1 MTPQTPISSLTGI
14 GPRFRTLLHN
24 LGIDTV
30 QDLMYHFPHRY
41 EDFTNSKSIVQIIPN
56 ETVTLKAY
64 LISIE
69 NIFTKNRKRLTKAR
83 IKDETG
89 EMYVIWFNQHFL
101 KKTLKPGQQY
111 LFSGKVQLF
120 DRKPTLMAPSVEE
133 AGETS
138 LNTNRLVPVYPETA
152 GLSSKWL
159 RTKINDILSQNLQFV
174 EVLPEN
180 ILKKE
185 KFPYVDTALK
195 QIHFPQNNN
204 EASIAR
210 ERFAFEELFT
220 EMLKVEHRKRL
231 WHQQMEGVP
240 LQVKPFEQQ
249 IEQLTASL
257 PFELSPT
264 QKTAIDEIFTDLQG
278 QHPMNRLLEGDVGAG
293 KTIVAVFAAYL
304 AYLNGYKTLYMAPTE
319 ILAQQHYETFKQILQ
334 SFQVNT
340 ALQTGSTKI
349 KNFGDITIGTHALLY
364 GKEAIDQVGLVIID
378 EQHRF
383 GVEQRT
389 ILANLTNQ
397 TKSPNLLTMTA
408 TPIPRTLTLTIYGD
422 LSISAL
428 KPPANKIRKTTT
440 KVVPDAKREAAYKWI
455 KAKGKPTFVVCP
467 FIESSD
473 VETLA
478 NVKSAQTEFALLSA
492 GVLKGVKMGLLH
504 GKMKP
509 AEKQAVIDQFKKGEI
524 QVLVSTPVIEVGIDI
539 PDASIIVIESA
550 ERYGLASLHQLRGR
564 VGRDGNDSFC
574 LLFMSGFNKP
584 AYARLKNLETIN
596 DGLELAEI
604 DLRLRGGGDIYGTMQ
619 SGYKQF
625 KLADLSD
632 IRNLEK
638 VKMYTQQVYGE
649 LNKYPILEN
658 YLRNQELTYI
668 GNN

>member
-1 MTPQTPISSLTGI
+1 MTPQTPITSLTGI

-24 LGIDTV
+24 LGIFTV
-30 QDLMYHFPHRY
+30 QDLLYHFPHRY
-41 EDFTNSKSIVQIIPN
+41 EDFTQSKKIVEIIPN
-56 ETVTLKAY
+56 ETVTLNAY
-64 LISIE
+64 IIDVQ

-83 IKDETG
+83 IRDETG

-101 KKTLKPGQQY
+101 KKTLKPAQQY

-120 DRKPTLMAPSVEE
+120 DRKPTLMASSVEE
-133 AGETS
+133 AGEST

-159 RTKINDILSQNLQFV
+159 RTKINDILSQNLQML
-174 EVLPEN
+174 ELLPEN
-180 ILKKE
+180 ILNAE
-185 KFPYVDTALK
+185 KFPQVNAALK
-195 QIHFPQNNN
+195 QIHFPSSQQN
-204 EASIAR
+204 AQQAR

-220 EMLKVEHRKRL
+220 EMLSVEHRKSL
-231 WHQQMEGVP
+231 WHEQMEGVP
-240 LQVKPFEQQ
+240 LEHEKFAKQVG
-249 IEQLTASL
+249 QLEESL
-257 PFELSPT
+257 PFELSPS
-264 QKTAIDEIFTDLQG
+264 QKTAINEIFIELSG

-293 KTIVAVFAAYL
+293 KTIVAIFAAYL
-304 AYLNGYKTLYMAPTE
+304 AHLNGYKTLYMAPTE
-319 ILAQQHYETFKQILQ
+319 ILAQQHFQTFEQILAGQ
-334 SFQVNT
+334 QINIQ
-340 ALQTGSTKI
+340 LQTGSV
-349 KNFGDITIGTHALLY
+349 KNKSFGDITIGTHALLY
-364 GKEAIDQVGLVIID
+364 GKEAIENVGLVIID

-389 ILANLTNQ
+389 RLANLNKQ
-397 TKSPNLLTMTA
+397 TKAPNLLTMTA

-455 KAKGKPTFVVCP
+455 KAKGKPTFIVCP
-467 FIESSD
+467 FIESSE

-478 NVKSAQTEFALLSA
+478 NVKSAQTEFALLSD

-509 AEKQAVIDQFKKGEI
+509 TEKQAVIDQFKKGEI

-539 PDASIIVIESA
+539 PDASVIVIESA

-564 VGRDGNDSFC
+564 VGRDGNESYC

-584 AYARLKNLETIN
+584 AYARLKNLETIT

-638 VKMYTQQVYGE
+638 VKMYTQQVYAE
-649 LNKYPILEN
+649 LNKYPILQQ
-658 YLRNQELTYI
+658 YLKNQEELSI